1 MLQRDLGGD
10 GHAARVSQGQ
20 DGHYIENCIVG
31 RSGAKGR
38 VAETCPARP
47 KSPEGE
53 YQGDSAIGEKCE
65 RV

>member
-1 MLQRDLGGD
+1 MECLRPLLSVCTVGLWYD
-10 GHAARVSQGQ
+10 
-20 DGHYIENCIVG
+20 IENCIVG

-53 YQGDSAIGEKCE
+53 YQGDSAIGEKREC
-65 RV
+65 V